1 MSEARQQTRGVT
13 RREFLGG
20 GAFAGAGLA
29 LGWPGNSLWADQA
42 PTADG
47 LAFFIISD
55 THMLADATAPTK
67 VDAARFALN
76 ERLID
81 VVNALPG
88 QTLPSTLGGGIVA
101 APRAVLH
108 LGDMADS
115 GDRLGVD
122 HERMAET
129 EWKAHTDLYGLSGTD
144 GTLRYP
150 LLEIHGNHDTP
161 RAANVTIH
169 GLIAR
174 NAKRRGLT
182 AISSNGLHY
191 SWDWNGIH
199 FVALGIVVGSN
210 QDDLPISRYAAFDS
224 LAFLIDDMKTH
235 VGESG
240 RPVILMQHVDLQ
252 RYSQPCDESSTG
264 GSRAM
269 CCEGMT
275 KIAWHSKD
283 CPKNASGISMSEW
296 SACDVRAYH
305 RAIQPYNI
313 AAIFHGH
320 LHARRTDVWD
330 GHTIDAPS
338 GIPVFGAKNAG
349 AGGANRAFFYCRVES
364 GDLVVREYQSI
375 GEDGW
380 SREKSEMRW
389 EPRAWRAPLRRAS
402 ATAQSLIEPR
412 QRRSEYR

>member
-1 MSEARQQTRGVT
+1 MTQTLRPT
-13 RREFLGG
+13 RLSRRAFLGT
-20 GAFAGAGLA
+20 GALASAGWA
-29 LGWPGNSLWADQA
+29 LGWPGRDLFAQATRAD
-42 PTADG
+42 DG
-47 LAFFIISD
+47 LSFFIISD
-55 THMLADATAPTK
+55 THMLADASAPAK

-76 ERLID
+76 DRLID
-81 VVNALPG
+81 VVNGLPG
-88 QTLPSTLGGGIVA
+88 QRLPAELGGGTIA

-115 GDRLGVD
+115 GDKLGAD

-144 GTLRYP
+144 GKLRYP
-150 LLEIHGNHDTP
+150 LFEIHGNHDTP
-161 RAANVTIH
+161 RAANVTIQ

-182 AISSNGLHY
+182 AISPNGLHY
-191 SWDWNGIH
+191 SWDWDGIH

-224 LAFLIDDMKTH
+224 LAFLIDDLKTH
-235 VGESG
+235 VGNSG

-252 RYSQPCDESSTG
+252 RYSQPCDESATG

-283 CPKNASGISMSEW
+283 CPKKASGISMSEW

-330 GHTIDAPS
+330 GQSIDS
-338 GIPVFGAKNAG
+338 ERGIPVFGAKNAG

-380 SREKSEMRW
+380 SRDKSEMRW

-402 ATAQSLIEPR
+402 GSAQRMMEPS
-412 QRRSEYR
+412 RRRA